1 MKTLQELYNEV
12 IASEELKKEYLQAVS
27 DKKVGT
33 FMKAH
38 GCETTAEEFKTFLVE
53 QSQKTAD
60 KELSVEELENVA
72 GGGCNGVT
80 KRETYVSIFSAGI
93 GCAIIA
99 IGSAVGGHAGQETDS
114 EGRLCSEWNEDA
126 YDFAKEFAEEMMG

>member
-38 GCETTAEEFKTFLVE
+38 GCEATAEE
-53 QSQKTAD
+53 SQKTVD

-80 KRETYVSIFSAGI
+80 KKETYMSIFSAGI

-99 IGSAVGGHAGQETDS
+99 IGSAVDGHAGQETDS
-114 EGRLCSEWNEDA
+114 EGRLCSEWNEDD
-126 YDFAKEFAEEMMG
+126 YDAAKEFAEMMG

>member
-99 IGSAVGGHAGQETDS
+99 IGSAVTGHAGQETDS
-114 EGRLCSEWNEDA
+114 EGRLCSECNEDY
-126 YDFAKEFAEEMMG
+126 YDAADEFADMMG